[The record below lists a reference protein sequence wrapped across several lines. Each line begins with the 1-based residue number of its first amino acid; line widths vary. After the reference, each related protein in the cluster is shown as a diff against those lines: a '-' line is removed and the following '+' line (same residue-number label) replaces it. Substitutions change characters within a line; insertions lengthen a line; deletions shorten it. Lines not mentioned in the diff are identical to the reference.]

1 MYLTSILFTQKCL
14 LITVLRNNSKRPAN
28 LAYRIDNFFFCTLF
42 TDWLFY
48 SCFINMGFQAF
59 KQSLLIIFFALKLS
73 LNSFLIKADSS

>member
-28 LAYRIDNFFFCTLF
+28 LAYRIDNFLFCTLF

-48 SCFINMGFQAF
+48 SCFINIGIPGFQT
-59 KQSLLIIFFALKLS
+59 KSVNYIFCFEIESEFISCKS
-73 LNSFLIKADSS
+73 